1 MKPVRFVFSFVLAF
15 SAVAAVAQAP
25 DPRLAAVLTQMDAAS
40 QQFKNARADFSQDY
54 YEAIVRETTNQS
66 GSIYFE
72 RKGGATQMGA
82 VIVDPKRGKQKVLE
96 FKDGMLRM
104 FDIPNDQ
111 IRLIKPGSNQG
122 QVETFLTLGFGGSGK
137 DLARAWNISYG
148 GSETLTDGGQPVKTE
163 KLELVSKDPGVRNT
177 FTKVTIWIDPVRG
190 ISLKQVFET
199 PSHDRRTSTYS
210 HVKVNGK
217 IDAGSFEIKKGS
229 HTTVVGP

>member
-1 MKPVRFVFSFVLAF
+1 MFACAF
-15 SAVAAVAQAP
+15 ALIPAAGRAQTP
-25 DPRLAAVLTQMDAAS
+25 DAHLAAVLAQMDTAS

-82 VIVDPKRGKQKVLE
+82 VIVDPKRGKEKVLE
-96 FKDGMLRM
+96 FKDGLLRM

-111 IRLIKPGSNQG
+111 IRLIKAGSNQG
-122 QVETFLTLGFGGSGK
+122 TIETFLTLGFGGSGK
-137 DLARAWNISYG
+137 DLARAWNITYG
-148 GSETLTDGGQPVKTE
+148 GSETLTDSGQPVKTE
-163 KLELVSKDPGVRNT
+163 KLELVSKDAGVRNT
-177 FTKVTIWIDPVRG
+177 FTKVTIWVDPTRG

-210 HVKVNGK
+210 HVKLNGK
-217 IDAGSFEIKKGS
+217 IDSGSFEIKKGP
-229 HTTVVGP
+229 HTTAVGP